1 MARPIRRRVLRPFLR
16 MVCPKCG
23 SDRPPQHGACL
34 ACGAPRPAA
43 DEGPSDAA
51 TVLSGPGPAE
61 ATTGSAGAGRASTP
75 STGLR
80 AGPLAAGQEFGPRY
94 RILKTLGAGGMGA
107 VYQAWDEE
115 LGVAVALKVILP
127 EALADPQS
135 AQEVERRFK
144 RELLLARQVTHR
156 NVVRIHDL
164 GEVGGIKYLTMPFIQ
179 GEDVAH
185 ILKREG
191 KLPIERVLAI
201 ARQVASGLVAAHE
214 KGIVHRD
221 LKPENVMIDADGT
234 AIIMDFGISRSVSGT
249 GTATALGTVMGTL
262 EYMAPEQAQGQA
274 VDQRAD
280 IYAFGLILYDLI
292 GGRWRASKYETPM
305 SELMARMTQP
315 LPPIKVIAPDA
326 TPALDAIIT
335 KCLQTDPAARY
346 ETTADL
352 LRDLESLDA
361 NGHPIRAITVGPA
374 GGTKKWMYAAVAL
387 AIVAVGA
394 LGGVWLLVASL
405 GAPQPAAAHEPV
417 TVLIA
422 NFDNQAHDPVFD
434 GLIEQALGVG
444 VEGASFVSAYPRR
457 DALRLAAQMPGGA
470 LDLNTAKLI
479 SIREGIRVV
488 LGGSIAS
495 EGQRYTLT
503 VTAVEAAADKVILD
517 WNTTAR
523 DKDDVLP
530 AVGKMSARVR
540 QQLGDTTTS
549 EDTVRVE
556 ETFTARSLDAAKAYV
571 RGQELQWAGKQ
582 EEAIATYKQAI
593 ELDPDFGRAYA
604 GLGAISSALGRRQEA
619 EQYYQEA
626 LKRLDRMTDREKYR
640 TRGPYFLITQ
650 NSAQALEELQKFV
663 KQFPADSTGLTN
675 LAYAYFLRR
684 DFKQAM
690 DLGRRASEIFPKNAL
705 RKNNV
710 AFYAL
715 YAGDFATAEAEAA
728 AVLTLSPQYLKA
740 FVAAAQA
747 QLAQG
752 RPDQAAATY
761 RKLEQIS
768 AAGRSWATTGLAD
781 LAMYEGRLADA
792 EKLLEPAIAD
802 AASVASKEDLARW
815 LVSLG
820 YLSARRG
827 DLRRV
832 IDTSDRA
839 TALSTDH
846 GVLFLAA
853 RNYID
858 AGQVAKAQQVATTLT
873 GRLNDE
879 PQIYAKLIQGEIAFK
894 QGRAREAVERYQEAQ
909 KIGDSWLGHY
919 ALGRAYLEAGQFNEA
934 HSQFDTCLK
943 RRGEATAI
951 FLDDYPT
958 YRFFAPV
965 HYYLGR
971 AQEGIG
977 SPAAA
982 ESYKTFLAIKEKG
995 DEPGIVEDARK
1006 RLSSQR

>member
-1 MARPIRRRVLRPFLR
+1 

-23 SDRPPQHGACL
+23 SERPPQNGLCP

-43 DEGPSDAA
+43 GAPPSDAA
-51 TVLSGPGPAE
+51 TALSHAAPGE
-61 ATTGSAGAGRASTP
+61 ATTRPAGGARAATPPAGHRT
-75 STGLR
+75 
-80 AGPLAAGQEFGPRY
+80 GPLAPGQEFGPRY

-164 GEVGGIKYLTMPFIQ
+164 GEVEGVKYLTMPFIQ

-191 KLPIERVLAI
+191 KLPIERVLSI
-201 ARQVASGLVAAHE
+201 AKQVASGLAAAHE

-221 LKPENVMIDADGT
+221 LKPENIMIDADGT
-234 AIIMDFGISRSVSGT
+234 AVIMDFGISRSVSGT

-262 EYMAPEQAQGQA
+262 EYMSPEQAQGQA

-305 SELMARMTQP
+305 SELMARLTQP
-315 LPPIKVIAPDA
+315 LPPIKVVAPDA

-335 KCLQTDPAARY
+335 KCLQTDPARRY
-346 ETTADL
+346 QTTTDL
-352 LRDLESLDA
+352 LRDLENLDA
-361 NGHPIRAITVGPA
+361 NGHPVRAIPAAPAGPA
-374 GGTKKWMYAAVAL
+374 RKWTYAAAAL
-387 AIVAVGA
+387 ALVAVAA
-394 LGGVWLLVASL
+394 LGGAWWLFQTRS
-405 GAPQPAAAHEPV
+405 APQTPAAHEPV

-422 NFDNQAHDPVFD
+422 NFDNQAKDPVFD

-444 VEGASFVSAYPRR
+444 VEGASFVNAYPRR

-495 EGQRYTLT
+495 DGQRYRLT
-503 VTAVEAAADKVILD
+503 VTAVEAAADRVILD

-549 EDTVRVE
+549 EDTVRAE

-582 EEAIATYKQAI
+582 EEALAAYKEAVT
-593 ELDPDFGRAYA
+593 LDPELGRAYA
-604 GLGAISSALGRRQEA
+604 GLGAVSGNLGRRQES
-619 EQYYQEA
+619 ERYYQEA
-626 LKRLDRMTDREKYR
+626 FKRLDRMTDREKYR

-663 KQFPADSTGLTN
+663 KQFPADSSGLTN

-690 DLGRRASEIFPKNAL
+690 DLGRRASEIFPKNAP

-715 YAGDFATAEAEAA
+715 YAGDFAAAEAESAA
-728 AVLTLSPQYLKA
+728 ALGLSPQYLKA
-740 FVAAAQA
+740 FVASAQA

-761 RKLEQIS
+761 RKLEQVS
-768 AAGRSWATTGLAD
+768 AAGRTWAITGLAD
-781 LAMYEGRLADA
+781 LAMYEGRLGDA
-792 EKLLEPAIAD
+792 EKLLGPVIAEPGS
-802 AASVASKEDLARW
+802 AAGKDDLARW

-827 DLRRV
+827 DMRRV
-832 IDTSDRA
+832 VETSDRA
-839 TALSTDH
+839 TSISADH

-858 AGQVAKAQQVATTLT
+858 AGQVAKAQQVATTLG

-894 QGRAREAVERYQEAQ
+894 QGRAREAVQRFQEAQ

-919 ALGRAYLEAGQFNEA
+919 DLGRAFIDAGEFAAAYSEFEA
-934 HSQFDTCLK
+934 CLK

-971 AQEGIG
+971 AQEGLG

-982 ESYKTFLAIKEKG
+982 ESYKAFLAIKEKG
-995 DEPGIVEDARK
+995 EEQGIVADARK
-1006 RLSSQR
+1006 RLLPQR

>member
-1 MARPIRRRVLRPFLR
+1 
-16 MVCPKCG
+16 
-23 SDRPPQHGACL
+23 
-34 ACGAPRPAA
+34 
-43 DEGPSDAA
+43 
-51 TVLSGPGPAE
+51 VLSRPGPAD
-61 ATTGSAGAGRASTP
+61 ATTRAAGGGRASTP
-75 STGLR
+75 SAGART
-80 AGPLAAGQEFGPRY
+80 GPLAPGQEFGPRY

-135 AQEVERRFK
+135 ALEVERRFK

-164 GEVGGIKYLTMPFIQ
+164 GEVEGIKYLTMPFVQ

-185 ILKREG
+185 ILRREG

-201 ARQVASGLVAAHE
+201 AKQVASGLVAAHE

-262 EYMAPEQAQGQA
+262 EYMAPEQAQGQV

-305 SELMARMTQP
+305 SELMARLTQP
-315 LPPIKVIAPDA
+315 LPPIKVVAPDA

-346 ETTADL
+346 QTTAEL
-352 LRDLESLDA
+352 LRDLENLDA
-361 NGHPIRAITVGPA
+361 NGHPIRQITLPA
-374 GGTKKWMYAAVAL
+374 ARGTKKWMYAAAALAVVAL
-387 AIVAVGA
+387 AA
-394 LGGVWLLVASL
+394 LGGAWWLFQTG
-405 GAPQPAAAHEPV
+405 GAPQQAAAVEPV
-417 TVLIA
+417 SVLIA
-422 NFDNQAHDPVFD
+422 NFENKANDPVFD

-444 VEGASFVSAYPRR
+444 VEGASFVMAYPRR
-457 DALRLAAQMPGGA
+457 DALRLAAQYPGGA

-495 EGQRYTLT
+495 EDQRYTLT
-503 VTAVEAAADKVILD
+503 VTAIEPAADKVILD

-523 DKDDVLP
+523 DKDEVLP
-530 AVGKMSARVR
+530 AVGKMAARIR
-540 QQLGDTTTS
+540 QQLGDTTAS
-549 EDTVRVE
+549 EDKVRTE
-556 ETFTARSLDAAKAYV
+556 ETFTARSLEAAKAYV

-582 EEAIATYKQAI
+582 EEAIAAYKQAV
-593 ELDPDFGRAYA
+593 ELDPDLGRAYA
-604 GLGAISSALGRRQEA
+604 GLGAITSSLGRRQEA

-626 LKRLDRMTDREKYR
+626 FKRLDRMTDREKYR
-640 TRGPYFLITQ
+640 TRGPYYLITQ
-650 NSAQALEELQKFV
+650 NAERALEEFQALV
-663 KQFPADSTGLTN
+663 KQFPADSSGLAN
-675 LAYAYFLRR
+675 LAFAHFLRR

-690 DLGRRASEIFPKNAL
+690 DLGRRASAIFPKNAL

-710 AFYAL
+710 AFYAI
-715 YAGDFATAEAEAA
+715 YAGDFPTAEKEAGE
-728 AVLTLSPQYLKA
+728 VLALSPQYLKA
-740 FVAAAQA
+740 FVATALS

-752 RPDQAAATY
+752 RPDDAAGTY

-768 AAGRSWATTGLAD
+768 AAGRPWATTGLAD
-781 LAMYEGRLADA
+781 LAMYEGRLGDA
-792 EKLLEPAIAD
+792 EKLLEPAIAE
-802 AASVASKEDLARW
+802 ASAVAIKDDLARW

-820 YLSARRG
+820 YLYARRG
-827 DLRRV
+827 DTRRV

-839 TALSTDH
+839 TALSTNH
-846 GVLFLAA
+846 GILFLAA
-853 RNYID
+853 RNYLD
-858 AGQVAKAQQVATTLT
+858 AGQVAKAHAVAAAL
-873 GRLNDE
+873 GARLDDE
-879 PQIYAKLIQGEIAFK
+879 PQIHMKLIEGEIAFK
-894 QGRAREAVERYQEAQ
+894 QGRFREAVERYQESQ

-919 ALGRAYLEAGQFNEA
+919 NLGRTYLEAGDFSSADRE
-934 HSQFDTCLK
+934 FGVCLE

-951 FLDDYPT
+951 FLDDIPT

-965 HYYLGR
+965 HYYIGR
-971 AQEGIG
+971 AQEGLKIAG
-977 SPAAA
+977 AT
-982 ESYKTFLAIKEKG
+982 ESYKTFLAIKQKG
-995 DEPGIVEDARK
+995 EELGIVEDARK
-1006 RLSSQR
+1006 RLSPQR